1 MNSAELSC
9 ILERALCETDCNF
22 LGVFAAD
29 RIPQNITAFPCC
41 LVANTDP
48 ANRPGEHWVAYYC
61 VSPSN
66 VEFFYSYG
74 LSWKVHTQI
83 RFPIVPTKFNRV
95 CFQSP
100 LSVACGHYCVYFLCN
115 RAFGRTMSN
124 IVLLFK
130 RARDKIN
137 NPDKLV
143 RYFVQRIVT
152 RLHVVRRCLRRCR
165 GMQCCRR
172 IRRLK

>member
-9 ILERALCETDCNF
+9 ILERALYESDCKF

-29 RIPQNITAFPCC
+29 RIPQHITSFPCC

-48 ANRPGEHWVAYYC
+48 ANKPGEHWVAYYC
-61 VSPSN
+61 ATPSN

-74 LSWKVHTQI
+74 LSWKSHKHLC
-83 RFPIVPTKFNRV
+83 FPIVPTKVNRV

-100 LSVACGHYCVYFLCN
+100 LAVACGHYCIYFLCN
-115 RAFGRTMSN
+115 RAFGRTMCG

-130 RARDKIN
+130 RARRTFN
-137 NPDKLV
+137 HPDQLV
-143 RYFVQRIVT
+143 RYFVRRIVA
-152 RLHVVRRCLRRCR
+152 RLHVVRRCLRSCR
-165 GMQCCRR
+165 GMQCCRT
-172 IRRLK
+172 RRLK